1 MHGIRIPD
9 DWRFMRIK
17 EDIDA
22 GRLWKARDRLQG
34 HLRESPADQ
43 VVLDLLG
50 SVWFAMGD
58 MPQAGRHWW
67 LTERKDENATAARD
81 AFYER
86 FGSDAR
92 GVLRALPRPARPEH
106 YPNGVRVRLEELVT
120 AANADGIGWRPS
132 DWKPIQDESAGWDD
146 DPSGRREAFLVVLA
160 FGAIIVLIIIGAITV
175 ISWIVGLVS

>member
-106 YPNGVRVRLEELVT
+106 YPESVRVRLEALT
-120 AANADGIGWRPS
+120 AAANAEGIGWRPD
-132 DWKPIQDESAGWDD
+132 DWKLAEGESGSWDPWKPD
-146 DPSGRREAFLVVLA
+146 RRGEVLSVLA
-160 FGAIIVLIIIGAITV
+160 LIGMIVLMLIGVVTV
-175 ISWIVGLVS
+175 ISWLVNLVT